1 MLDYLKNWFQR
12 RFSDPNTVTLTLLL
26 VIGFAV
32 IIFWGSILA
41 PVLVAVALAYL
52 LEWPVSILEK
62 VGFNRLPAS
71 LLVFALFMTF
81 FILLIVFLV
90 PVVWQQSTALLREL
104 PLIAEAWQDLME
116 KAQEYAPAFIE
127 QSQVEEFTQRINTR
141 LLEIG
146 QGILDKSLGT
156 LFVVATLLV
165 YLIIVPLMVFFML
178 KDKRELLG
186 HFSRVLPEQRRLIQQ
201 VGSEM
206 NTQIM
211 NYIRGKSLEIVIV
224 SGVTF
229 VVFTMFDLRFSA
241 LLAILVGFSVLVPY
255 IGAAVVTVPVA
266 LVGLFQFG
274 MAPTLAWLMIAYMV
288 IQALDGNVLVP
299 LLFSEAVSLHPVYI
313 IAAVLV
319 FGAIW
324 GFWGVFFAIPLAS
337 LVKAVLTAFSSQ
349 LHHVEH
355 AMKIEAKEQ
364 D

>member
-1 MLDYLKNWFQR
+1 MLDYLKSWFQR

-26 VIGFAV
+26 IISFGV
-32 IIFWGSILA
+32 IIFWGNILA

-52 LEWPVSILEK
+52 LEWPISILEK
-62 VGFNRLPAS
+62 IGFNRLPAA
-71 LLVFALFMTF
+71 LLVFSLFMTVS
-81 FILLIVFLV
+81 ILLVVFLV
-90 PVVWQQSTALLREL
+90 PVVWQQSMTLLKEL

-141 LLEIG
+141 LLAIR

-165 YLIIVPLMVFFML
+165 YLIIVPLMVFFIL
-178 KDKRELLG
+178 KDKDILLS
-186 HFSRVLPEQRRLIQQ
+186 HFSRVLPDQRRLIKQ
-201 VGSEM
+201 VGHEM
-206 NTQIM
+206 NAQIM
-211 NYIRGKSLEIVIV
+211 NYIRGKSLEIIIV

-229 VVFTMFDLRFSA
+229 VVFTMFDLQYSA

-255 IGAAVVTVPVA
+255 IGAAVVTLPVA

-274 MAPTLAWLMIAYMV
+274 MSPTLAWLIISYLV

-313 IAAVLV
+313 IAAVLI

-337 LVKAVLTAFSSQ
+337 LVKAVLTAFSEQ
-349 LHHVEH
+349 LHHGVKAE
-355 AMKIEAKEQ
+355 EEKEQ
-364 D
+364 A

>member
-1 MLDYLKNWFQR
+1 MLDYLKTWFQR

-26 VIGFAV
+26 IISFGV
-32 IIFWGSILA
+32 IIFWGNILA

-52 LEWPVSILEK
+52 LEWPISILEK
-62 VGFNRLPAS
+62 IGFNRLPAA
-71 LLVFALFMTF
+71 LLVFSLFMTF
-81 FILLIVFLV
+81 SILLVVFLV
-90 PVVWQQSTALLREL
+90 PVVWQQSTTLLKEL

-141 LLEIG
+141 LLSFG
-146 QGILDKSLGT
+146 QGLVDKSLGT

-165 YLIIVPLMVFFML
+165 YLIIVPLMVFFIL
-178 KDKRELLG
+178 KDKEVLLS
-186 HFSRVLPEQRRLIQQ
+186 HFSRVLPDQRRLIQQ
-201 VGSEM
+201 VGHEM

-211 NYIRGKSLEIVIV
+211 NYIRGKSLEIIIV

-229 VVFTMFDLRFSA
+229 IVFTMFDLRYSA

-255 IGAAVVTVPVA
+255 IGAAVVTLPVA

-274 MAPTLAWLMIAYMV
+274 MAPTLAWLMMAYLI

-313 IAAVLV
+313 IAAVLI

-337 LVKAVLTAFSSQ
+337 LVKAVLTAFSGQ
-349 LHHVEH
+349 LHHSHEN
-355 AMKIEAKEQ
+355 EQKEQ
-364 D
+364 A